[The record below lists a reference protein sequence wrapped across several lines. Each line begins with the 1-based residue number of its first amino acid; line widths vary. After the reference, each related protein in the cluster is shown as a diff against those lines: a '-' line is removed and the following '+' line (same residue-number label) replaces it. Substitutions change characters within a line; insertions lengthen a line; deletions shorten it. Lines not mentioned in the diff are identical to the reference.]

1 MRTAR
6 AKSMRSYLKKK
17 IAKSKRAGGMTQE
30 IEHLPRLCKV
40 QNSHPSTAKN
50 NNKVKRTLY

>member
-30 IEHLPRLCKV
+30 IEYLPRKYSV
-40 QNSHPSTAKN
+40 PGTNAPH
-50 NNKVKRTLY
+50 NKDTSD